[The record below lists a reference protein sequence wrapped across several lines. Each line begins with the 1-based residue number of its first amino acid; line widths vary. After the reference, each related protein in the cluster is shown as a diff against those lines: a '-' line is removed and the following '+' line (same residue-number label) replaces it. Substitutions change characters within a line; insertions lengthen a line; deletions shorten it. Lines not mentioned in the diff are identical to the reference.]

1 MAYGLINTSNITS
14 NILMKKPGDEAF
26 WASFKFPRR
35 GWDQKPADFNRSLQ
49 LKHGVLTPV

>member
-14 NILMKKPGDEAF
+14 NILMKKPGDETF